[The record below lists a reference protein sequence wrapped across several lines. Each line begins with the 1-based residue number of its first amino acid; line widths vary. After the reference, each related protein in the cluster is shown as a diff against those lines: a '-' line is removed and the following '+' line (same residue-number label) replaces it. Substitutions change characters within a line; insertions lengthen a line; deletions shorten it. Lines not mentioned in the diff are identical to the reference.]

1 MPTKDCGGQVTA
13 GTRPVLSTGTRTGAH
28 LFRVTVLFPLWLC
41 YDYDCYGCIL
51 FYFFFWSVSNSKRQK
66 RQRHRHREWR
76 RRGWLTGHR
85 TWRDGHCSPHLFLV
99 NTWKAEEVFQP
110 FHPEKWN
117 LRNKS
122 RPAQLTLRSS
132 PNSRDSRGGARVL
145 TANLRSCCFR
155 PSRIEV
161 GCYCL

>member
-1 MPTKDCGGQVTA
+1 MVKSLQEPGPCSLPGPGQERISSESQFCFLCGFVMIMIA
-13 GTRPVLSTGTRTGAH
+13 MVI
-28 LFRVTVLFPLWLC
+28 FYF
-41 YDYDCYGCIL
+41 IL
-51 FYFFFWSVSNSKRQK
+51 FYWSVSNSKRQK

-76 RRGWLTGHR
+76 RRGWLIGHR

-99 NTWKAEEVFQP
+99 NTWKAEEAFQP

-132 PNSRDSRGGARVL
+132 PNSRDSRGGGGARVL